1 MKDMEQGLNNRLRT
15 VAALAV
21 LRDGAEAAALA
32 DYLPEAEQQ
41 AVAELIGG
49 YGREPETGFAMEQ
62 LVRQMVASE
71 RFSSIAEVH
80 PAWILE
86 HLREEPPRVI
96 GIILRS
102 LPSKHVRY
110 VLEHLPPMIK
120 AQLPDMVESFSVQ
133 KPVLETIRRRFERH
147 FLPMRASRSLA
158 RMGFEHL
165 YYLKGAEL
173 EEVIRDA
180 GLSELAIA
188 LAGMQGKTLHVVFN
202 RLDLKDAKR
211 LQRKIRETGS
221 VSSELA
227 RQARYTIL
235 EVEGNHVGP
244 ERMLMRVGLAALA
257 SAMEREHGHL
267 VRLLMQKLVP
277 ADGYLLKRSID
288 ERRLR
293 LNAVVAAERRAI
305 IMNLVDELA
314 AEGRIDPSWRRLLA
328 TRESTEPAI
337 PLASA
342 DEEETATIHAPELA

>member
-1 MKDMEQGLNNRLRT
+1 MDEALNNRLRT

-32 DYLPEAEQQ
+32 DYLPEAERV
-41 AVAELIGG
+41 AVEELIAG
-49 YGREPETGFAMEQ
+49 YGREPEAPLAMGQ

-71 RFSSIAEVH
+71 RFSSIAEIH

-86 HLREEPPRVI
+86 RLREEPPRVI

-120 AQLPDMVESFSVQ
+120 AQLPDMVESFAVQ
-133 KPVLETIRRRFERH
+133 GPVLEMIRRRFERH
-147 FLPMRASRSLA
+147 FLPMRASRSLV

-165 YYLKGAEL
+165 YYLKGGEL

-180 GLSELAIA
+180 GLTELAIA
-188 LAGMQGKTLHVVFN
+188 LAGMRGKALHVVFN

-211 LQRKIRETGS
+211 LQRKIRGMGD
-221 VSSELA
+221 VSPALA
-227 RQARYTIL
+227 RQARTTIL

-244 ERMLMRVGLAALA
+244 ERMLMRTGIAALA
-257 SAMEREHGHL
+257 SAVEREHAHL
-267 VRLLMQKLVP
+267 VRLLMQKLTP

-293 LNAVVAAERRAI
+293 LSAAVAAERRALV
-305 IMNLVDELA
+305 MGLVDELA

-337 PLASA
+337 PLPST
-342 DEEETATIHAPELA
+342 DDEETATIHAPELA